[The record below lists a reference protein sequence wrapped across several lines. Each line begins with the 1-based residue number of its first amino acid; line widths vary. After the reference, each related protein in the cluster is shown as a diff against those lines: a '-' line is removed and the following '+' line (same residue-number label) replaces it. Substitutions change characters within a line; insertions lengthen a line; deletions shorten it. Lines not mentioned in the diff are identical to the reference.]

1 MKVIITESRLNNV
14 IESYLNFE
22 LGDLKLGRTTK
33 NMDWYVNQSGRPIVI
48 IFNRNITKNKNIL
61 SLRRD
66 IYDNLEK
73 MFGLDTTDDIQVHLK
88 KYFNTKW
95 EIPVNVVYTFD
106 PSYENVD
113 W

>member
-1 MKVIITESRLNNV
+1 MN
-14 IESYLNFE
+14 
-22 LGDLKLGRTTK
+22 
-33 NMDWYVNQSGRPIVI
+33 
-48 IFNRNITKNKNIL
+48 
-61 SLRRD
+61 
-66 IYDNLEK
+66 
-73 MFGLDTTDDIQVHLK
+73 GLDTTDDIQVHLK